1 MTPIIT
7 AATVKSTTGISRN
20 VEDRK
25 LDPFIYAAQLTLKKV
40 TGKTGY
46 DAIVAAFPAFTGAA
60 TLETLY
66 NDYIVNFL
74 SWKVIE
80 LAGTRMF
87 TEPDRNGTLTRS
99 DNTYQSV
106 DGKTLAMGKADSRDM
121 AGIYMQELIDYL
133 ADNTDV
139 YTWYDDSSCS
149 DGITKSN
156 TGGVITRLDRFQ
168 RPYGERWYNQ
178 YDPDGY

>member
-7 AATVKSTTGISRN
+7 SATVKTTTGISRN

-25 LDPFIYAAQLTLKKV
+25 LDPFIFAAQLTLKKV
-40 TGKTGY
+40 TGKAGY
-46 DAIVAAFPAFTGAA
+46 DAIVAAYPAFTGAA
-60 TLETLY
+60 SLQTLY
-66 NDYIVNFL
+66 DDYIVNFL

-87 TEPDRNGTLTRS
+87 TEPDRNGTFTRS
-99 DNTYQSV
+99 GDTYQSV

-133 ADNTDV
+133 KDNTDTF
-139 YTWYDDSSCS
+139 TWYDTDECS
-149 DGITKSN
+149 DNITKPN
-156 TGGVITRLDRFQ
+156 TGGVITRIDASQ
-168 RPYGERWYNQ
+168 RHYPY

>member
-7 AATVKSTTGISRN
+7 AATIKENTGLSRN

-25 LDPFIYAAQLTLKKV
+25 LDPFIPGAQLTLKKV

-46 DAIVAAFPAFTGAA
+46 DAIVAAYPAFTGAA
-60 TLETLY
+60 TLQTLY
-66 NDYIVNFL
+66 DDYIVPFL
-74 SWKVIE
+74 SWKVAE

-87 TEPDRNGTLTRS
+87 TEPDRNGTFTRS
-99 DNTYQSV
+99 SETYQSV

-133 ADNTDV
+133 NDNTDV
-139 YTWYDDSSCS
+139 YTWYGGDDCT

-156 TGGVITRLDRFQ
+156 TGGVITRLDRYQ
-168 RPYGERWYNQ
+168 RPYGDQ
-178 YDPDGY
+178 YFDPNGY